1 MPTMLVAQSC
11 RAEDCGSKLCG
22 FKSHL
27 RYYTPIAQLVLEQQT
42 FNLWVLGSN
51 PNGGTYASLV
61 QWIEQDTSNV

>member
-1 MPTMLVAQSC
+1 MGESYNFPICLSGEIGKHKGLKIP
-11 RAEDCGSKLCG
+11 RPEWLCG

-61 QWIEQDTSNV
+61 